1 MKYRLFLSMAIVSEV
16 IATSSLEP
24 SDVFSRLWP
33 SLIIVPR

>member
-1 MKYRLFLSMAIVSEV
+1 MKYRLFLSMAIASEV

-24 SDVFSRLWP
+24 SDVFSRP